1 MGSEGEAARPLTA
14 PDDGVIRMRLRRGL
28 PPSQSVPCPPQ
39 RPSYADVCRRA
50 THRLIRAGAPQHEIR
65 LAYSQELASR
75 GLEDRHAARQVLQAT
90 REVRGTRSIED
101 FFPCEGSQLMPQPS
115 LSQSL
120 SFPFTDDDTR
130 KVIGWLVPRRL
141 VTSNGGVSIIRQELT
156 ALGVDD
162 SQWERVQWRD
172 CQGASRGCS
181 RLEIIC
187 SSRDAARGSLHDL
200 RQKAARALG
209 MEFCLGRSFEVREL
223 DRRFHSLDVSQSS
236 QRRRSPLP
244 SPALPHLSPAPSSP
258 FSNNYFSPLNP
269 DASMEDSVSQ
279 GRTPHSRE
287 LLTVFW
293 NANGLR
299 YKVDARLMSLLEEV
313 DVFGVAE
320 TLCSEVNL
328 VRLDGFHHHGIHA
341 GKSIL
346 NGTAAS
352 RGISLYWRTNL
363 QVKANSIAHEE
374 QDADAVWV
382 RMQPRGCAPIF
393 VGVFYAPQADDPRR
407 IAAYA
412 ALSAQVDH
420 FLNQGSIILMGD
432 FNARTGL
439 VERNQDPAVNANG
452 PLLRDLVHN
461 HRLEFLDLP
470 QGTVPFT
477 RIQRTAGQAISKS
490 VIDYIIVSKDLAERP
505 NTSREESAVE
515 CGSDHCFVCA
525 RIDIPVVACRRSE
538 DVFTERICYEA
549 LRDGV
554 PHEDGTPA
562 TLEELETLRNS
573 FAAGI
578 RAELADWQARWISV
592 LQSGEVPSQVQV
604 DQAAKEFSAGMERVA
619 TEVLGKTV
627 TCSRR
632 AHGWWT
638 KELTAASLERQRLY
652 KELKSSSSP
661 SNALWQE
668 YLISR
673 RKVKKL
679 ARAAKTKSWQ
689 KKMDAIYKA
698 KKRHSSKHM
707 WNLIKSVSKRAPMG
721 SDPLFVRD
729 DDGNITASVEEALE
743 AWRTHFE
750 RVANPADSEHFDANH
765 RDQIEDEEQRIA
777 ALEPSDLMIELSVED
792 IMNALDT
799 ISVGSA
805 PGPDGIGNLALK
817 YGGGHRR
824 KPTDPDVAE
833 DIIRADYERKEAF
846 AALLQTLFQLCSL
859 SRRIPSAWK
868 VADQVPIPKRSAEE
882 DPACRGNFRGITLQS
897 CTGKLYCRSLV
908 DTYLSDIYEQ
918 QMHHEQ
924 GGFRQQRMC
933 AHQHFLLS
941 DTIHRALA
949 DDQTLYAVFIDI
961 RKAYP
966 SVWISGLFYKL
977 RRVNP
982 HINDQLIA
990 ILKDCITGG
999 QTRILLRGK
1008 RSQPYSSSVGVREGC
1023 VESPIL
1029 FNFFIN
1035 DLIDV
1040 LRADGCQGV
1049 RYAASL
1055 LAALFADDIVLLSD
1069 EKEDMQRA
1077 LNTLHRFC
1085 SLWRLQVNMSKTKLM
1100 IVGNPT
1106 DYDPNAPL
1114 RIGNEALERVNRYL
1128 YLGLWFM
1135 DDGTW
1140 DFEFAERMKKVRDA
1154 EARLQHFF
1162 AEKRVPMRVRWLAWC
1177 ALIRSRIEYGCEVC
1191 IFCPNQMKELED
1203 FQLQAARR
1211 IIGCNRKTSKDAI
1224 YGELQIQTFKVR
1236 FDKYRVRLLHDVA
1249 VRNEFLP
1256 LHHEVWNLP
1265 SSNRFPEHS
1274 FRRAMRALNQL
1285 SFGGLLLHN
1294 AEFLGPE
1301 GWKWARQTIMDHMVS
1316 DWKFSIEDKADLA
1329 RRRGSVAQMERY
1341 QILKPRWGNVPY
1353 TALPDTN
1360 YGRLL
1365 FKIRSG
1371 TLPLLAFEGKEG
1383 SDTCVFC
1390 NRNERETINHF
1401 LYECDGS
1408 AAGSTIGASRHD
1420 MLRRLRECVQSSRYI
1435 MRSYGEQA
1443 ITDASIWRLAVGCPI
1458 EEVYMEAFKWVPIE
1472 DNPSSS
1478 ALILNEELV
1487 SELDKA
1493 SRMHANRLNGNIA
1506 TISMNFLCRAWQ
1518 ERCAFVEQTFQGP
1531 RNTVVARPLRW
1542 VTGRGVGR
1550 RDGERGRQRDIRDFF
1565 TNPQGTSSND
1575 RQFRGTGAAM
1585 STISPPL

>member
-115 LSQSL
+115 LFQSL

-346 NGTAAS
+346 NGTVAS
-352 RGISLYWRTNL
+352 CGISLYWRTNL

-538 DVFTERICYEA
+538 DVFTERICY
-549 LRDGV
+549 
-554 PHEDGTPA
+554 
-562 TLEELETLRNS
+562 
-573 FAAGI
+573 
-578 RAELADWQARWISV
+578 
-592 LQSGEVPSQVQV
+592 
-604 DQAAKEFSAGMERVA
+604 GMV
-619 TEVLGKTV
+619 
-627 TCSRR
+627 C
-632 AHGWWT
+632 
-638 KELTAASLERQRLY
+638 
-652 KELKSSSSP
+652 
-661 SNALWQE
+661 
-668 YLISR
+668 
-673 RKVKKL
+673 
-679 ARAAKTKSWQ
+679 
-689 KKMDAIYKA
+689 
-698 KKRHSSKHM
+698 
-707 WNLIKSVSKRAPMG
+707 
-721 SDPLFVRD
+721 
-729 DDGNITASVEEALE
+729 
-743 AWRTHFE
+743 
-750 RVANPADSEHFDANH
+750 
-765 RDQIEDEEQRIA
+765 
-777 ALEPSDLMIELSVED
+777 
-792 IMNALDT
+792 
-799 ISVGSA
+799 
-805 PGPDGIGNLALK
+805 
-817 YGGGHRR
+817 
-824 KPTDPDVAE
+824 
-833 DIIRADYERKEAF
+833 
-846 AALLQTLFQLCSL
+846 
-859 SRRIPSAWK
+859 
-868 VADQVPIPKRSAEE
+868 
-882 DPACRGNFRGITLQS
+882 
-897 CTGKLYCRSLV
+897 
-908 DTYLSDIYEQ
+908 
-918 QMHHEQ
+918 
-924 GGFRQQRMC
+924 
-933 AHQHFLLS
+933 
-941 DTIHRALA
+941 
-949 DDQTLYAVFIDI
+949 
-961 RKAYP
+961 
-966 SVWISGLFYKL
+966 
-977 RRVNP
+977 
-982 HINDQLIA
+982 
-990 ILKDCITGG
+990 
-999 QTRILLRGK
+999 
-1008 RSQPYSSSVGVREGC
+1008 
-1023 VESPIL
+1023 
-1029 FNFFIN
+1029 
-1035 DLIDV
+1035 
-1040 LRADGCQGV
+1040 
-1049 RYAASL
+1049 
-1055 LAALFADDIVLLSD
+1055 
-1069 EKEDMQRA
+1069 
-1077 LNTLHRFC
+1077 
-1085 SLWRLQVNMSKTKLM
+1085 
-1100 IVGNPT
+1100 
-1106 DYDPNAPL
+1106 
-1114 RIGNEALERVNRYL
+1114 
-1128 YLGLWFM
+1128 
-1135 DDGTW
+1135 
-1140 DFEFAERMKKVRDA
+1140 
-1154 EARLQHFF
+1154 
-1162 AEKRVPMRVRWLAWC
+1162 PMRM
-1177 ALIRSRIEYGCEVC
+1177 ALQLPWRS
-1191 IFCPNQMKELED
+1191 
-1203 FQLQAARR
+1203 
-1211 IIGCNRKTSKDAI
+1211 
-1224 YGELQIQTFKVR
+1224 
-1236 FDKYRVRLLHDVA
+1236 
-1249 VRNEFLP
+1249 
-1256 LHHEVWNLP
+1256 
-1265 SSNRFPEHS
+1265 
-1274 FRRAMRALNQL
+1274 
-1285 SFGGLLLHN
+1285 
-1294 AEFLGPE
+1294 
-1301 GWKWARQTIMDHMVS
+1301 
-1316 DWKFSIEDKADLA
+1316 
-1329 RRRGSVAQMERY
+1329 
-1341 QILKPRWGNVPY
+1341 
-1353 TALPDTN
+1353 
-1360 YGRLL
+1360 
-1365 FKIRSG
+1365 
-1371 TLPLLAFEGKEG
+1371 
-1383 SDTCVFC
+1383 
-1390 NRNERETINHF
+1390 
-1401 LYECDGS
+1401 
-1408 AAGSTIGASRHD
+1408 
-1420 MLRRLRECVQSSRYI
+1420 
-1435 MRSYGEQA
+1435 
-1443 ITDASIWRLAVGCPI
+1443 
-1458 EEVYMEAFKWVPIE
+1458 
-1472 DNPSSS
+1472 
-1478 ALILNEELV
+1478 
-1487 SELDKA
+1487 
-1493 SRMHANRLNGNIA
+1493 
-1506 TISMNFLCRAWQ
+1506 
-1518 ERCAFVEQTFQGP
+1518 
-1531 RNTVVARPLRW
+1531 
-1542 VTGRGVGR
+1542 
-1550 RDGERGRQRDIRDFF
+1550 
-1565 TNPQGTSSND
+1565 
-1575 RQFRGTGAAM
+1575 
-1585 STISPPL
+1585 